1 MKISI
6 LLIFLFTISCSNNK
20 VVNTHGTSALELKS
34 NKILLKTSNKNDV
47 INILGKPSTI
57 SLFDKNSWFYIER
70 ETVNQSVFKLGKSK
84 IVKNNVLEVV
94 FDNYG
99 IVISK
104 NNYDLNNMNELKI
117 VKSITTKKYD
127 TKSKFGKIITSL
139 EQKINAP
146 KINRKNK

>member
-1 MKISI
+1 MKILV
-6 LLIFLFTISCSNNK
+6 LLIFLHTISCSNNK
-20 VVNTHGTSALELKS
+20 VVNTHGTSALEIKS
-34 NKILLKTSNKNDV
+34 NKIVLKTTNKNDV

-117 VKSITTKKYD
+117 VKSITKKKYD

>member
-1 MKISI
+1 MKILV
-6 LLIFLFTISCSNNK
+6 LLIFLLTISCSNNK
-20 VVNTHGTSALELKS
+20 VVNTHGTSALEIKS
-34 NKILLKTSNKNDV
+34 NKIVLKTTNKNDV

-84 IVKNNVLEVV
+84 IIKNNVLEVV

-99 IVISK
+99 IAISK

-117 VKSITTKKYD
+117 VKGITKKKYD

>member
-1 MKISI
+1 M
-6 LLIFLFTISCSNNK
+6 
-20 VVNTHGTSALELKS
+20 
-34 NKILLKTSNKNDV
+34 
-47 INILGKPSTI
+47 
-57 SLFDKNSWFYIER
+57 
-70 ETVNQSVFKLGKSK
+70 
-84 IVKNNVLEVV
+84 V

>member
-1 MKISI
+1 MKILV
-6 LLIFLFTISCSNNK
+6 LLIFLLTISCSNNK
-20 VVNTHGTSALELKS
+20 VVNTHGTSALEIKS
-34 NKILLKTSNKNDV
+34 NKIVLKTTNKNDV

-84 IVKNNVLEVV
+84 IIKNNVLEVV

-117 VKSITTKKYD
+117 VKGITKKKYD

>member
-1 MKISI
+1 MKKI
-6 LLIFLFTISCSNNK
+6 LIIIFLLTISCSNNK
-20 VVNTHGTSALELKS
+20 VVNTHGTSALEIKS
-34 NKILLKTSNKNDV
+34 NKIVLKTTNKNDV

-84 IVKNNVLEVV
+84 IIKNNVLEVV

-117 VKSITTKKYD
+117 VKGITKKKYD